1 MLSLLRTTGIPDDD
15 AALSIAGC
23 PAFPFFLQH
32 DYIRKYWQLAEL
44 PAEKLPQTLDFADKI
59 RAVPRFRQLAWH
71 CYRYF
76 NLTKIAQVKGD
87 AFPDVIEEFGNETGI
102 LYLLVGL
109 SMIPAFIERAKRE
122 GFPVKYGEAGAK
134 RIGSLPG
141 FYAQLN
147 NGAFGIRA
155 RTLIFLIHY
164 RETMTWRIGR
174 FDFVISR
181 ADNTIPEVYRKG
193 DALVAFCADGVPLK
207 SNNDRAF
214 TAEETVRI
222 TCVTAENGKVTGT
235 PIDFN
240 TGLAMVEELTI
251 DLADGWE
258 KVAGPGDWTLFFH
271 IPGGGGMKPELCRE
285 SFKEALEFFKSY
297 CPEKTFR
304 MIWSASWI
312 FNPAW
317 NELLPNSNM
326 TALIKAGH
334 LFPAFSANNP
344 GLYFVF
350 GRNDGDISEFT
361 AVNSVEKA
369 VLQCYK
375 ENRLRRVGWF
385 MLNIPD
391 TAQK

>member
-1 MLSLLRTTGIPDDD
+1 MFSLLKTTGIPADG
-15 AALSIAGC
+15 AAVSLASC
-23 PAFPFFLQH
+23 PGKPFFLQH
-32 DYIRKYWQLAEL
+32 DYVKKYWTLAALPEDKLEL
-44 PAEKLPQTLDFADKI
+44 TLEFADMI
-59 RAVPRFRQLAWH
+59 QENECFRMLAWH
-71 CYRYF
+71 IYRYF
-76 NLTKIAQVKGD
+76 NLIPMGQIKVD
-87 AFPDVIEEFGNETGI
+87 EFPDIIEELGEKSGI
-102 LYLLVGL
+102 LYLLIGL
-109 SMIPAFIERAKRE
+109 SMIPGFIARAERE
-122 GFPVKYGEAGAK
+122 NFPVRYAEAGAE
-134 RIGSLPG
+134 RIGTVTC
-141 FYAQLN
+141 FYAQMY
-147 NGAFGIRA
+147 NGAFGVRP
-155 RTLIFLIHY
+155 RSLLFPVHY
-164 RETMTWRIGR
+164 RETATWRIGR

-222 TCVTAENGKVTGT
+222 TYVTAENGKVTGT

-240 TGLAMVEELTI
+240 TGLAMAEELTI

-326 TALIKAGH
+326 AALIKAGH